1 VLSLCRRAS
10 NRCRV
15 FAWTF
20 VLFLLAGCGN
30 TTTVDDPQLKQVQEM
45 LDAQLPP
52 GTPSAL
58 VTQFVNARGYPIEAS
73 GRTDM
78 MVVVIRHIDPEHLK
92 PVTARV
98 TFHFDSNDKLLK
110 TDIVRVFNQNPI
122 PAPSQPEPQPQSQP
136 ESPPPPQQ

>member
-1 VLSLCRRAS
+1 VPLLHHSTSTRCHLLVLTSALL
-10 NRCRV
+10 V
-15 FAWTF
+15 
-20 VLFLLAGCGN
+20 LAGCGN
-30 TTTVDDPQLKQVQEM
+30 TGKVDDPQLRQVQEM
-45 LDAQLPP
+45 LEAQLPP

-98 TFHFDSNDKLLK
+98 TFHFDANDKLLK
-110 TDIVRVFNQNPI
+110 TDIVRIFNQNPI
-122 PAPSQPEPQPQSQP
+122 PAPSQSEPQPQSQP
-136 ESPPPPQQ
+136 ESPPAPQQ